1 MQYEA
6 KSFLSGSFF
15 FAQSLPQKS
24 EDVEKLNVSAQEGT
38 LARVLRAI
46 LSCLIAAIG
55 F

>member
-24 EDVEKLNVSAQEGT
+24 EDVEKFNVSAQGT